1 MQLIPQINA
10 QVNIIDLTVRDI
22 GIEKVLQKQTFQLRS
37 SSRDVTLSFS
47 WNKSS

>member
-22 GIEKVLQKQTFQLRS
+22 GIEKVLQKL
-37 SSRDVTLSFS
+37 FS
-47 WNKSS
+47 DREI